1 MQTQGLFLDCHCHA
15 LWDFD
20 DGVKTKDEAL
30 ALLRCANITGITT
43 IFVTPHLVSGGFF
56 NPEKREIEEKLQDL
70 KKLGT
75 DNNIPIELK
84 FACEFRINEE
94 ALESIV
100 QKRYVCYQD
109 TDWLLI
115 EFTRRIIDTRVIDD
129 AVYELSRMG
138 VNCLIAHPERYFDN
152 EKQAVDTCKKWKAL
166 GCHFQINR
174 TSLMGTHGSR
184 ADKISWRLV
193 EEGFAHIVASDAHQG
208 EGRRECRLDD
218 VYGMIERRF
227 DQGTADT
234 LCIENPTRL
243 SKNMAL
249 LPISVKKSWWRR

>member
-1 MQTQGLFLDCHCHA
+1 L
-15 LWDFD
+15 
-20 DGVKTKDEAL
+20 
-30 ALLRCANITGITT
+30 I
-43 IFVTPHLVSGGFF
+43 P
-56 NPEKREIEEKLQDL
+56 KRRKSKKNFEDL
-70 KKLGT
+70 KESRYRYMALPSSLSSPVSFGSMNK
-75 DNNIPIELK
+75 
-84 FACEFRINEE
+84 RI
-94 ALESIV
+94 ESIV
-100 QKRYVCYQD
+100 AKRYVCYQD

-208 EGRRECRLDD
+208 EGRRECRSGRCVWHD
-218 VYGMIERRF
+218 
-227 DQGTADT
+227 
-234 LCIENPTRL
+234 
-243 SKNMAL
+243 
-249 LPISVKKSWWRR
+249 